1 MTLTWLAKKVRRI
14 HKKAF
19 TFFKVF
25 FSIAGGDEDFMFGS
39 RNSLSQAKPELDS
52 DEDDD
57 ICGSRN
63 SLSGLKRWTTEENL
77 SFTDPRGSRSEL
89 MEVPLNDSHSNST
102 GELYFAISRKKRLD
116 TKM

>member
-1 MTLTWLAKKVRRI
+1 
-14 HKKAF
+14 
-19 TFFKVF
+19 
-25 FSIAGGDEDFMFGS
+25 MFGS

-102 GELYFAISRKKRLD
+102 GELYFAISRKKRKCNG
-116 TKM
+116 TKNVCLIRTKVTILIIINTF

>member
-1 MTLTWLAKKVRRI
+1 
-14 HKKAF
+14 
-19 TFFKVF
+19 
-25 FSIAGGDEDFMFGS
+25 MFGS
-39 RNSLSQAKPELDS
+39 RNSLSQAKPDLDS

-102 GELYFAISRKKRLD
+102 GKLYFAISRKKSTHFCKEQHFLHHHIQYNLD
-116 TKM
+116 HLLHCFV